1 MGGFKM
7 LKEFK
12 DFISRGNV
20 IDLAVGVIIG
30 GAFNKIVT
38 ALTKYILN
46 PFIGLFLGHINLSS
60 IVIGKFQI
68 GDFLNAVIEFLIISF
83 VVFLIVKG
91 INKLHHPQEQSAQPS
106 PEQMS
111 EKYLEEIRDYL
122 KNNQNNM
129 N

>member
-38 ALTKYILN
+38 ALTQYILN

>member
-1 MGGFKM
+1 M

-12 DFISRGNV
+12 EFISRGNV
-20 IDLAVGVIIG
+20 IDLAIGVIIG
-30 GAFNKIVT
+30 GAFNKIVS

-60 IVIGKFQI
+60 LTIGMFKI

-83 VVFLIVKG
+83 VVFLIVKA
-91 INKLHHPQEQSAQPS
+91 INKLHHPQNEASVQPS

-111 EKYLEEIRDYL
+111 EQYLEEIRDLL
-122 KNNQNNM
+122 KQNQNSSQK
-129 N
+129 

>member
-1 MGGFKM
+1 M

-12 DFISRGNV
+12 EFISRGNV

-30 GAFNKIVT
+30 GAFNKIVS

-60 IVIGKFQI
+60 LTIGMFKI

-83 VVFLIVKG
+83 VVFLIVKA
-91 INKLHHPQEQSAQPS
+91 INKLHHPQNEAPAQPS

-111 EKYLEEIRDYL
+111 EQYLEEIRDLL
-122 KNNQNNM
+122 KQNQNSSQK
-129 N
+129 